1 MPKFK
6 LHINPHTRRA
16 YIKHTRKTYIKH
28 PSLKPAPTF
37 PGRGVLKKTY
47 RRKRN
52 LRPYTGIGQVV
63 YSPAFANKQ
72 IEYVA
77 ICIGHGESCDMSS
90 MRGDRI
96 EEYPLFKTN
105 YDLVFVA
112 PHGSVVTTHG
122 IPQSVHSHLCN
133 MINARRTQPTQPF
146 TGVQLMDALQS
157 TIRSD
162 QEQRVAGQLVKTTIL
177 KQRNAGSNVPNLDM
191 FRAGYTKNLDRIDGI
206 YLFKVGNGNPCDPSY
221 NHNVLTVNPTRLV
234 ETHPEL
240 LYVAQTAIYLQSFI
254 EPTETHGRVVGTRRN
269 DTEFLFNTQY
279 QLKIDN
285 TPVRLSDV
293 LGQTGIFPDNTAVI
307 AYVCRGIGSLLPS
320 KQPYDSPGTSD
331 YTTATSSASSS
342 MSPGDA
348 AAVADVAAVA
358 AVAAVADDADAAAV
372 ADAAF
377 SGWGSNP
384 LSEDDAL
391 SWDGSIGSD
400 AGGSMKKR
408 SKFKKTLKMRRS

>member
-1 MPKFK
+1 MPKFA
-6 LHINPHTRRA
+6 LHINPHTRKA
-16 YIKHTRKTYIKH
+16 YIKP

-52 LRPYTGIGQVV
+52 LRPYTGMGQVV

-77 ICIGHGESCDMSS
+77 IFIGHGSS
-90 MRGDRI
+90 LDISSVRGDRI

-105 YDLVFVA
+105 YDLVFVT

-206 YLFKVGNGNPCDPSY
+206 YLFKVGHPCDPSH

-234 ETHPEL
+234 KTHPEL
-240 LYVAQTAIYLQSFI
+240 WYVAQTATYLQSFI
-254 EPTETHGRVVGTRRN
+254 EPTETHGKVVGTSRN

-279 QLKIDN
+279 QLKRDK

-293 LGQTGIFPDNTAVI
+293 LGQTGIFPFPDNTAVI

-348 AAVADVAAVA
+348 AAS
-358 AVAAVADDADAAAV
+358 AAVADDAD
-372 ADAAF
+372 DAAF

-384 LSEDDAL
+384 LSDDDAL

-408 SKFKKTLKMRRS
+408 AKFKKTLKKRRN